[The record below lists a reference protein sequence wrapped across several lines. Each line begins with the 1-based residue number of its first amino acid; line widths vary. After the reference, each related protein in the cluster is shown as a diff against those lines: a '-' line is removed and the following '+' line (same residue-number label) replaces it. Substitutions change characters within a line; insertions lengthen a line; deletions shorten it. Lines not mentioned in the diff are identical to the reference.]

1 MSQNSRYPADTLPSV
16 STESADAYA
25 EQPSQTDYLLR
36 SRRRGPTPASAS
48 QSPRHRA
55 LLERALASSGSEAP
69 GLGPQASVTRWRV
82 PTGALVILA
91 LLLGLVALWPVVFSG
106 GSSSVSAVP
115 VAPSEGAI
123 VPADGGSPVPGDEAG
138 QGLSTGEAATS
149 ANTHGG
155 DVPVVVHVAGAVQ
168 APGVYELDSGSRVHD
183 AVTAAGG
190 LRDDADTSAINLA
203 APASDGSQIYIPVQ
217 GEAPLSSA
225 GGAEAANGTTGTFP
239 GTERR
244 GTDAAGLVNINAASA
259 EELQTLPKVGP
270 VLAASIISWREQY
283 GGFSSVDELDQVSG
297 IGPATLEALRPLVTV

>member
-16 STESADAYA
+16 SVEPADVDTG
-25 EQPSQTDYLLR
+25 QPSQTDYLLR
-36 SRRRGPTPASAS
+36 SRRHGPAPASTS
-48 QSPRHRA
+48 RSSRHRA
-55 LLERALASSGSEAP
+55 LLERALASSGSESP
-69 GLGPQASVTRWRV
+69 GLGPQTSVTRWRV

-91 LLLGLVALWPVVFSG
+91 LVLGLVALWPVVFSG
-106 GSSSVSAVP
+106 GGSSVSAVP
-115 VAPSEGAI
+115 MAPSGEAT
-123 VPADGGSPVPGDEAG
+123 VQADGGSPMPGDEAG
-138 QGLSTGEAATS
+138 QRLSTGAAATS
-149 ANTHGG
+149 VAAHVGG
-155 DVPVVVHVAGAVQ
+155 APVVVHVAGAVQ
-168 APGVYELDSGSRVHD
+168 TPGVYELDSGSRVND

-217 GEAPLSSA
+217 GEAPPSSA
-225 GGAEAANGTTGTFP
+225 GGAEAAHSLAGTGLGTD
-239 GTERR
+239 R
-244 GTDAAGLVNINAASA
+244 GTDAAGLVNINTASA

>member
-16 STESADAYA
+16 SVEPADVNTG
-25 EQPSQTDYLLR
+25 QPSQTDYLLR
-36 SRRRGPTPASAS
+36 SRRHGPASAS
-48 QSPRHRA
+48 ATRSPRHRA

-91 LLLGLVALWPVVFSG
+91 LVLGLVALWPVVFSG
-106 GSSSVSAVP
+106 GGSSVSAVP
-115 VAPSEGAI
+115 VAPSGGAV
-123 VPADGGSPVPGDEAG
+123 VPTDGGSPVQGDEAG
-138 QGLSTGEAATS
+138 QGVSTGAATTS
-149 ANTHGG
+149 VAAHGG
-155 DVPVVVHVAGAVQ
+155 SAPVVVHVAGAVQ
-168 APGVYELDSGSRVHD
+168 TPGVYELDSGSRVND

-203 APASDGSQIYIPVQ
+203 APASDGSQVYIPVQ
-217 GEAPLSSA
+217 GEAPPSSA
-225 GGAEAANGTTGTFP
+225 ADTFP
-239 GTERR
+239 DTDR
-244 GTDAAGLVNINAASA
+244 GADAAGLVNINTASA

>member
-16 STESADAYA
+16 SVEPADTYA
-25 EQPSQTDYLLR
+25 GQPSQTDYLLR
-36 SRRRGPTPASAS
+36 SRRHGPAPASAS
-48 QSPRHRA
+48 RSPRHRA

-91 LLLGLVALWPVVFSG
+91 LVLGLVALWPVVFSG
-106 GSSSVSAVP
+106 GGSSVSAVP
-115 VAPSEGAI
+115 VAPSEGD
-123 VPADGGSPVPGDEAG
+123 VVPGVEAG
-138 QGLSTGEAATS
+138 QGLSTGAAATS
-149 ANTHGG
+149 VAAHGG
-155 DVPVVVHVAGAVQ
+155 GAPVVVHVAGAVLT
-168 APGVYELDSGSRVHD
+168 PGVYELDSGSRVND

-203 APASDGSQIYIPVQ
+203 APASDGSQVYIPVQ
-217 GEAPLSSA
+217 GEVPPSSA
-225 GGAEAANGTTGTFP
+225 GDAEAAHDSAETDHGTG
-239 GTERR
+239 R
-244 GTDAAGLVNINAASA
+244 GADAAGLVNINTASA

>member
-16 STESADAYA
+16 SVEPADTYA
-25 EQPSQTDYLLR
+25 GQPSQTDYLLR
-36 SRRRGPTPASAS
+36 SRRHGPAPASVS
-48 QSPRHRA
+48 RSPRHRA

-91 LLLGLVALWPVVFSG
+91 LVLGLVALWPVVFSG

-115 VAPSEGAI
+115 VAPSGEAT
-123 VPADGGSPVPGDEAG
+123 VQADGDSPVPGDEAG
-138 QGLSTGEAATS
+138 QGLSTGAAATS
-149 ANTHGG
+149 VAAYGG
-155 DVPVVVHVAGAVQ
+155 GAPVVVHVAGAVLT
-168 APGVYELDSGSRVHD
+168 PGVYELDSGSRVND

-190 LRDDADTSAINLA
+190 LRSDADTSAINLA
-203 APASDGSQIYIPVQ
+203 APASDGSQVYIPVQ
-217 GEAPLSSA
+217 GEAAPSSA
-225 GGAEAANGTTGTFP
+225 GGAEVANGSAGTFP
-239 GTERR
+239 GADR
-244 GTDAAGLVNINAASA
+244 GADVGGLVNINTASV

>member
-16 STESADAYA
+16 SVESADAHA
-25 EQPSQTDYLLR
+25 GQPSQTDYLLR
-36 SRRRGPTPASAS
+36 SRRHGPAPTSAS
-48 QSPRHRA
+48 RSPRHRA

-91 LLLGLVALWPVVFSG
+91 LVLGLVALWPVVFSG
-106 GSSSVSAVP
+106 GGSSVSAVP
-115 VAPSEGAI
+115 VAPSEGAV

-138 QGLSTGEAATS
+138 QGLSTGAAATS
-149 ANTHGG
+149 VAVHGG
-155 DVPVVVHVAGAVQ
+155 GAPVVVHVAGAVQ
-168 APGVYELDSGSRVHD
+168 TPGVYELDSGSRVND

-203 APASDGSQIYIPVQ
+203 APASDGSQVYIPVQ
-217 GEAPLSSA
+217 GEAPPSSA
-225 GGAEAANGTTGTFP
+225 GGTEATNGSAGTFP
-239 GTERR
+239 GTDR
-244 GTDAAGLVNINAASA
+244 GADATGLVNINTASA

>member
-16 STESADAYA
+16 SVEPADTYA
-25 EQPSQTDYLLR
+25 GQPSQTDYLLR
-36 SRRRGPTPASAS
+36 SRRHGSAPASAS
-48 QSPRHRA
+48 RSPRHRA

-91 LLLGLVALWPVVFSG
+91 LVLGLVALWPVVFSG
-106 GSSSVSAVP
+106 GGLSVPAVP
-115 VAPSEGAI
+115 VAPSGGDV
-123 VPADGGSPVPGDEAG
+123 VPDDNTG
-138 QGLSTGEAATS
+138 QGLSTGTAATS
-149 ANTHGG
+149 VAAHGG
-155 DVPVVVHVAGAVQ
+155 SAPVVVHVAGAVQ
-168 APGVYELDSGSRVHD
+168 TPGVYELDSGSRVND

-217 GEAPLSSA
+217 GEAPPNSTSA
-225 GGAEAANGTTGTFP
+225 AEAVHGSAETGHGTD
-239 GTERR
+239 R
-244 GTDAAGLVNINAASA
+244 GADAAGLVNINTASA

>member
-16 STESADAYA
+16 SVEPADVDSG
-25 EQPSQTDYLLR
+25 QPGQTDYLLR
-36 SRRRGPTPASAS
+36 SRRHGPASAS
-48 QSPRHRA
+48 ATRSPRHRA

-91 LLLGLVALWPVVFSG
+91 LVLGLVALWPVVFSG
-106 GSSSVSAVP
+106 GGSSVSAVP
-115 VAPSEGAI
+115 VAPSGGAV
-123 VPADGGSPVPGDEAG
+123 VPTDGGSPVQGDEAG
-138 QGLSTGEAATS
+138 QGVSTGAATTS
-149 ANTHGG
+149 VAAHGG
-155 DVPVVVHVAGAVQ
+155 SAPVVVHVAGAVQ
-168 APGVYELDSGSRVHD
+168 TPGVYELGSGSRVND

-203 APASDGSQIYIPVQ
+203 APASDGSQVYIPVQ
-217 GEAPLSSA
+217 GEAPPSSA
-225 GGAEAANGTTGTFP
+225 GGAKAAHSLAGTGLGTD
-239 GTERR
+239 R
-244 GTDAAGLVNINAASA
+244 GADAAGLVNINTASA